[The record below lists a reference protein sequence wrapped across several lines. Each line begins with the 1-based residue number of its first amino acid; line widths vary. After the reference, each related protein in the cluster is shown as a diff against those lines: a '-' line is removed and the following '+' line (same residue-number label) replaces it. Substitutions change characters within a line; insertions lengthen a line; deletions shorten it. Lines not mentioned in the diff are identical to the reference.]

1 MGAGSK
7 ALGVLVLVIGVLIL
21 ILGLPRVI
29 VGLAIGF
36 SRGSA
41 EVILYSLGSLMAC
54 IIGALLMWWGYK
66 QLKKK

>member
-7 ALGVLVLVIGVLIL
+7 SLGVLALVIGVFIL

-29 VGLAIGF
+29 VGFAIGF

-41 EVILYSLGSLMAC
+41 EIILYSLGSLMAC
-54 IIGALLMWWGYK
+54 IIGILLMWWGYK